1 MLGGRVVMHL
11 QDVQILRNI
20 RSSDGK
26 SVSAVTET
34 HFEFLYN
41 GQWMATSLK
50 SEIVLHVRPE
60 APEHNIL
67 KKLRAA
73 AWADVRSYMNGDDV
87 RGENI
92 FGNSRDIPS
101 QTNLSDEEEYELQE
115 LLRDAER
122 EISTDHAA
130 A

>member
-1 MLGGRVVMHL
+1 MLEGRVEMHL

-20 RSSDGK
+20 RSSDGR

-34 HFEFLYN
+34 HFKFRYN
-41 GQWMATSLK
+41 GQWIATALK
-50 SEIVLHVRPE
+50 SEIVLHVRPK
-60 APEHNIL
+60 ASEHRIL
-67 KKLRAA
+67 QKLRAA
-73 AWADVRSYMNGDDV
+73 AWADVRSYMNGDDMS
-87 RGENI
+87 GENI
-92 FGNSRDIPS
+92 FKSCTNIPS